1 MTGFKKLRKKD
12 CARQREEN
20 YGRKT
25 HNGAGNAAMWRAGR
39 TMVKDQMTRLP
50 PDQATADWIVKICSR
65 VELMANRSPRYLVS
79 QTRRPASQLVRAK
92 PASQ

>member
-1 MTGFKKLRKKD
+1 MTGFKNRRMKD
-12 CARQREEN
+12 REES

-25 HNGAGNAAMWRAGR
+25 HNGAGNVAIRRIGR
-39 TMVKDQMTRLP
+39 TMVEDQMTRLP
-50 PDQATADWIVKICSR
+50 PDQAAAEWIVKICSR

>member
-50 PDQATADWIVKICSR
+50 PDQATADWIVKICSS